1 MNRAPGGGFGAL
13 LRDYGQFAGARL
25 WTALGVML
33 LASIAEG
40 FGLLMIV
47 PLASIA
53 IGQDPAALSRF
64 ANWFAVLTPDQRFA
78 AALAL
83 FVVAMSARSALIYAR
98 DLQSNALQAG
108 YEAWLRLRAASTL
121 ALRGWSFSSRIG
133 QAGMQSL
140 LLNDVPRS
148 ALAVHFAQQFVIAA
162 VMLAVQLTL
171 TAILSPTL
179 TAVALMVLALGG
191 LLSVRWA
198 RRGVMSGIA
207 ISATAEDST
216 NSGFRLHAG
225 LKAALAQGTVTPF
238 LEEYR
243 RTLDAAAAQI
253 VRFTRDYSGS
263 QQLAALGAA
272 ITAAVLLFVGVRIL
286 ALPFPVLIA
295 SLVLFARMSAPA
307 QQLQLAAQN
316 IAALSPSFAAI
327 EDRLGRLEPPQTA
340 EIAPRPLDW
349 KMLEVAD
356 ARYAHQPEL
365 GLNGA
370 SLVLERGQWVGVAG
384 ASGAGKTTLSDLVAG
399 LLVPQEGSVAVDGE
413 ALNGA
418 TLHRWRAGLAY
429 VGQEGSVFN
438 DSVRGNLLAEG
449 ARADEQALWDV
460 LALVGL
466 TDRIAA
472 LPRGLD
478 ESVGDRGSQLSG
490 GERQR
495 LVIARAL
502 LRKPSLVILDEAT
515 AALDGPSEA
524 ALFEKLRRIEPR
536 PSALI
541 VAHRDSTLAHCDSI
555 LRIRH
560 GKVEK
565 AGV

>member
-1 MNRAPGGGFGAL
+1 
-13 LRDYGQFAGARL
+13 
-25 WTALGVML
+25 
-33 LASIAEG
+33 
-40 FGLLMIV
+40 
-47 PLASIA
+47 
-53 IGQDPAALSRF
+53 
-64 ANWFAVLTPDQRFA
+64 
-78 AALAL
+78 
-83 FVVAMSARSALIYAR
+83 
-98 DLQSNALQAG
+98 
-108 YEAWLRLRAASTL
+108 
-121 ALRGWSFSSRIG
+121 
-133 QAGMQSL
+133 
-140 LLNDVPRS
+140 
-148 ALAVHFAQQFVIAA
+148 
-162 VMLAVQLTL
+162 MLAVQLTL

-179 TAVALMVLALGG
+179 TAVALAVLVLGG

-225 LKAALAQGTVTPF
+225 LKAALAQGTVAPF

-272 ITAAVLLFVGVRIL
+272 ITAAVLLFVGVRML

-327 EDRLGRLEPPQTA
+327 ENRLGRLEPPEAA

-349 KMLEVAD
+349 KVLELAD
-356 ARYAHQPEL
+356 ARFAHQPEL
-365 GLNGA
+365 GLHGA

-399 LLVPQEGSVAVDGE
+399 LLAPQEGSVAVDGE
-413 ALNGA
+413 ALEGE
-418 TLHRWRAGLAY
+418 TLDRWRAGLAY

-449 ARADEQALWDV
+449 ATRRRASAV
-460 LALVGL
+460 GRARAGRAHRPHRRLAARVSTKASGSRQPAVG
-466 TDRIAA
+466 RRAPA
-472 LPRGLD
+472 P
-478 ESVGDRGSQLSG
+478 GDR
-490 GERQR
+490 
-495 LVIARAL
+495 
-502 LRKPSLVILDEAT
+502 
-515 AALDGPSEA
+515 
-524 ALFEKLRRIEPR
+524 PR
-536 PSALI
+536 PAAQAEPGDPRRSDRGARCGQ
-541 VAHRDSTLAHCDSI
+541 ARRRCSRSC
-555 LRIRH
+555 
-560 GKVEK
+560 
-565 AGV
+565 AGSNRGPRP